1 MMLEELADKM
11 ATDGVGTVGTNIFI
25 GIMPNSP
32 DACLA
37 LYEYAGE
44 GPMEAFND
52 GGVSLDVPSVQ
63 VMSRGGRMDYPAAKT
78 LIVAARN
85 SLTAVTNETLGTV
98 RFLRV
103 REMSAINTLGPDVN
117 DRPLFTVSFQAVV
130 ER

>member
-1 MMLEELADKM
+1 MLEQLADNM

-37 LYEYAGE
+37 IYEFAGE
-44 GPMEAFND
+44 GPMEAFSD
-52 GGVSLDVPSVQ
+52 GGVSLDLPSIQ
-63 VMSRGGRMDYPAAKT
+63 VMSRGVRMDYPAART
-78 LIVAARN
+78 LIVNARN
-85 SLTAVTNETLGTV
+85 SLTSVANETIGGV

-103 REMSAINTLGPDVN
+103 REMSAINSLGPDVN
-117 DRPLFTVSFQAVV
+117 DRPIFTVSLQAVV